1 MISACV
7 GSFAGRDKRPIVEFA
22 LESAQAVR
30 KMATKQAWQKTQ
42 IQGVA
47 DHLHQGLALLYAAWP
62 CYMLH
67 GPACTHYHCHTT
79 YQATL
84 YRRLA
89 LKEASKLCSFSAM
102 HLRITIR
109 PFTTVVSVA

>member
-47 DHLHQGLALLYAAWP
+47 DHLHQGLALLYAA
-62 CYMLH
+62 
-67 GPACTHYHCHTT
+67 CTHCHCHTT

-89 LKEASKLCSFSAM
+89 LKEASKSCSFSAM
-102 HLRITIR
+102 HLHITIR